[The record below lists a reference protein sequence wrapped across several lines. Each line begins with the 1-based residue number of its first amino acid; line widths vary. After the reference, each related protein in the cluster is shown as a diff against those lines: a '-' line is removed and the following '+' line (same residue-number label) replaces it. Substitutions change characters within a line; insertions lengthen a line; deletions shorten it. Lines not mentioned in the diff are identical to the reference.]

1 MRPSGKHTPADLTI
15 DIMTLTQQYKE
26 GKLLQ
31 YIPGRK
37 HSAFPIIEE
46 NQLSSLDMHEF
57 RDWLS
62 RSMRKI
68 AKKHFY
74 QY

>member
-1 MRPSGKHTPADLTI
+1 MRPSGKHTPADLTV

-26 GKLLQ
+26 GKLIQ

-46 NQLSSLDMHEF
+46 NQ
-57 RDWLS
+57 
-62 RSMRKI
+62 
-68 AKKHFY
+68 
-74 QY
+74 